1 MTYALNLADD
11 NRILSA
17 CVVLP
22 NGNYDGMPVVDKLPG
37 GETGEEKNIHEW
49 RFVNGKYEYDPLP
62 NEETEPP
69 RTTEE
74 RLSELEEAFQLI
86 LSGVTE

>member
-11 NRILSA
+11 SRILSS

-22 NGNYDGMPVVDKLPG
+22 NGSYDSMTVVDKLPG
-37 GETGEEKNIHEW
+37 GETDEEKNINNW
-49 RFVNGKYEYDPLP
+49 RFVDGEYVFDPLP
-62 NEETEPP
+62 NEEKKQP

-74 RLSELEEAFQLI
+74 RLSELEEAFQMI
-86 LSGVTE
+86 LSGGD